1 MLAPSRSNSPANQ
14 GKYQKKPE
22 IYDEPS
28 VMYKLKQ
35 CLMDQ
40 SPANTRGIFAQP
52 AADENR
58 PGSGMAGEIKPIASF
73 FSQPIRN

>member
-1 MLAPSRSNSPANQ
+1 MLAPSRPNSPANQ

-22 IYDEPS
+22 IYGEPS
-28 VMYKLKQ
+28 VMYTLKQ

-40 SPANTRGIFAQP
+40 PPATLRGIFAQP
-52 AADENR
+52 AGTKIGA
-58 PGSGMAGEIKPIASF
+58 GSGIAGEIKPIASF